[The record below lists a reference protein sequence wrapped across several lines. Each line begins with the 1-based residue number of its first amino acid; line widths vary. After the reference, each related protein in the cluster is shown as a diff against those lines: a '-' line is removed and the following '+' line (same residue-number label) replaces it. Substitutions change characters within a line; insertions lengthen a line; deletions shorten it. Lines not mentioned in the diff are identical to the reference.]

1 MPQKEFR
8 IFKKKP
14 VHHHY
19 FFLQIFFT
27 GIGKDFENKI
37 DVSHVSNQN
46 IKSAPAVSANTTNI
60 PSSLGPFKGRRKTK
74 LVHKCVHCPK
84 TFPSGHYLKFHVN
97 SVHAKNKK
105 IGCDLCTKSFSEHYY
120 LRQHIKRIH
129 SLIRPFVCDICS
141 TSFSIKYDLVVHSR
155 HVLAL
160 KSHF

>member
-1 MPQKEFR
+1 MFR
-8 IFKKKP
+8 TLWL
-14 VHHHY
+14 
-19 FFLQIFFT
+19 FFTKSSFT
-27 GIGKDFENKI
+27 GIGKDLENKI
-37 DVSHVSNQN
+37 DVTHVSNQN
-46 IKSAPAVSANTTNI
+46 IKSPLSAVPPKTNI
-60 PSSLGPFKGRRKTK
+60 PSSPFKGGRRKTK

-105 IGCDLCTKSFSEHYY
+105 IGCDLCPKSFSEHYY